1 MIGQA
6 WGIDVML
13 FLAPEAQFLSR
24 LKKKISKLLQKDIA
38 EILQNKLKKQGNYG
52 VLLSITKVSVT
63 VDFSVAKV
71 FLSVFPSEM
80 SKQIL
85 DEVVRM
91 SSRIRYE
98 VAQKAKKQL
107 RKVPELLFFLDDS
120 LDYIEKIE
128 DSLKGLDNPLRK

>member
-1 MIGQA
+1 METTRQ
-6 WGIDVML
+6 
-13 FLAPEAQFLSR
+13 
-24 LKKKISKLLQKDIA
+24 KKVSKLLQRDIA
-38 EILQNKLKKQGNYG
+38 EILQKKLKKQGSLG

-71 FLSVFPSEM
+71 FLSVFPSQM
-80 SKQIL
+80 SDQIIQ
-85 DEVVRM
+85 EVSKM
-91 SSRIRYE
+91 SSRIRHE

>member
-1 MIGQA
+1 METTRQ
-6 WGIDVML
+6 
-13 FLAPEAQFLSR
+13 
-24 LKKKISKLLQKDIA
+24 KKISKLLQKDLA
-38 EILQNKLKKQGNYG
+38 EILQKKIKKEGNYG
-52 VLLSITKVSVT
+52 ILLSVTKVSVT
-63 VDFSVAKV
+63 VDFSVAKIV
-71 FLSVFPSEM
+71 LSVFPSEM

-85 DEVVRM
+85 DEVEKM
-91 SSRIRYE
+91 SSRIRHE

>member
-1 MIGQA
+1 METTRQ
-6 WGIDVML
+6 
-13 FLAPEAQFLSR
+13 
-24 LKKKISKLLQKDIA
+24 KKVSKLLQKDIA

-63 VDFSVAKV
+63 VDFSIAKI

-80 SKQIL
+80 SQQVMG
-85 DEVVRM
+85 EVSKM
-91 SSRIRYE
+91 SSRIRHE

-128 DSLKGLDNPLRK
+128 DSLKGLDNPLKNRF

>member
-1 MIGQA
+1 METTRQ
-6 WGIDVML
+6 
-13 FLAPEAQFLSR
+13 
-24 LKKKISKLLQKDIA
+24 KKISKLLQKDLA
-38 EILQNKLKKQGNYG
+38 EILQKKIKKEGNYG
-52 VLLSITKVSVT
+52 ILLSVTKVSVT
-63 VDFSVAKV
+63 VDFSVAKI

-85 DEVVRM
+85 DEVEKM
-91 SSRIRYE
+91 SSRIRHE

-128 DSLKGLDNPLRK
+128 KSLKGLDNPLRK

>member
-1 MIGQA
+1 MQK
-6 WGIDVML
+6 
-13 FLAPEAQFLSR
+13 FY
-24 LKKKISKLLQKDIA
+24 KK
-38 EILQNKLKKQGNYG
+38 KLKKQGSLG

-71 FLSVFPSEM
+71 FLSVFPSQM
-80 SKQIL
+80 SDQIIQ
-85 DEVVRM
+85 EVSKM
-91 SSRIRYE
+91 SSRIRHE

>member
-1 MIGQA
+1 METTRQ
-6 WGIDVML
+6 
-13 FLAPEAQFLSR
+13 
-24 LKKKISKLLQKDIA
+24 KKVSKLLQKDVA
-38 EILQNKLKKQGNYG
+38 QILQQKIKKQGNYG
-52 VLLSITKVSVT
+52 ILLSVTKVSVT

-80 SKQIL
+80 SKQIIG
-85 DEVVRM
+85 EVSKMSGRVRH
-91 SSRIRYE
+91 E

-128 DSLKGLDNPLRK
+128 DSLKGLDNPLKK

>member
-1 MIGQA
+1 METTRQ
-6 WGIDVML
+6 
-13 FLAPEAQFLSR
+13 
-24 LKKKISKLLQKDIA
+24 KKISKLLQKDLA
-38 EILQNKLKKQGNYG
+38 EILQKKIRKEGNYG
-52 VLLSITKVSVT
+52 ILLSVTKVSVT
-63 VDFSVAKV
+63 VDFSVAKI

-85 DEVVRM
+85 DEVEKM
-91 SSRIRYE
+91 SSRIRHE